1 MTVEYVAIG
10 SIIIDD
16 IVDPQGHSNMGV
28 LGGGGTHAVAGMRA
42 WSENTAFVSVIGQ
55 GFPEGAWQHL
65 TEIADTS
72 GIISR
77 PIPQGR
83 AWQLFETDGTRN
95 EIFRTDFEAFRQNTI
110 KADEY
115 PDAFASAK
123 GVFVQTSTTHQ
134 AEAWV
139 TRLRA
144 LNPEVVI
151 LWEPWSLLFTLENLT
166 EFCRVAPLFDIISPQ
181 TTEVRWMIDETEP
194 QKQAEIL
201 FDCGVRCLALRMG
214 ASGSLVGMNTEQ
226 HYIPVASVQVVDE
239 TGAGNAYCGGF
250 VVGYVESGGDPLV
263 AGRYGTISS
272 TFALSQVGVAHFGAD
287 SRAIS
292 ERRLREFVTT

>member
-16 IVDPQGHSNMGV
+16 IVDPQGRSTMGV

-42 WSENTAFVSVIGQ
+42 WSQNTAFVSVIGQ
-55 GFPEGAWQHL
+55 GFPESAWQHL
-65 TEIADTS
+65 TELADAR
-72 GIISR
+72 GIVSR
-77 PIPQGR
+77 PVPQGR

-95 EIFRTDFEAFRQNTI
+95 EIFRTDFEIFRQSTI
-110 KADEY
+110 KVDEY

-123 GVFVQTSTTHQ
+123 GIFVQTST
-134 AEAWV
+134 AERGKAWV
-139 TRLRA
+139 KRLRA
-144 LNPEVVI
+144 LNPQIVI
-151 LWEPWSLLFTLENLT
+151 LWEPWALLFTPDNLA

-181 TTEVRWMIDETEP
+181 TTEVRWMIDETDP

-201 FDCGVRCLALRMG
+201 FDCGVHCLALRMG
-214 ASGSLVGMNTEQ
+214 ASGSLVGTASEL
-226 HYIPVASVQVVDE
+226 HHIPAASVQVVDE

-263 AGRYGTISS
+263 AGQYGTVSS
-272 TFALSQVGVAHFGAD
+272 TFALTQVGVARFGAD
-287 SRAIS
+287 SRAIA
-292 ERRLREFVTT
+292 EQRLQEIFGT

>member
-1 MTVEYVAIG
+1 MTVEFVAIG
-10 SIIIDD
+10 TIIIDD
-16 IVDPQGHSNMGV
+16 IVDPQGRSNMGI

-42 WSENTAFVSVIGQ
+42 WNKNTAFVSVIGE
-55 GFPEGAWQHL
+55 GFPENAWRHL
-65 TEIADTS
+65 TAITDTS
-72 GIISR
+72 GILSR
-77 PIPQGR
+77 PVAQAR

-95 EIFRTDFEAFRQNTI
+95 EIFRTDFEAFRQSAI
-110 KADEY
+110 RPDEY
-115 PDAFASAK
+115 PDVFAPAK
-123 GVFVQTSTTHQ
+123 GVFIQTPTSKE
-134 AEAWV
+134 AEIWA

-151 LWEPWSLLFTLENLT
+151 LWEPWQLLFKPENLA

-181 TTEVRWMIDETEP
+181 TTEIKWMIDETEP

-201 FDCGVRCLALRMG
+201 FECGVRCLALRMG
-214 ASGSLVGMNTEQ
+214 AAGSLVGTLAEQ

-263 AGRYGTISS
+263 AGRYGTVSS

-287 SRAIS
+287 SRSLA
-292 ERRLREFVTT
+292 EMRLREFVET